1 MRKFQSVA
9 VVAAVVLALS
19 GCAQLPRSSEVK
31 LGPDLKSGLTSDYLY
46 YSPNGPSEG
55 DDQEAIINGFLN
67 AATGPQ
73 NDYQVAREYLTAD
86 FSSQWKPNDE
96 VLIQESR
103 PELQILDS
111 GNARLLVRTVAQI
124 DEVGIWTS
132 FPVGKLRTLDF
143 KLVRENNQWR
153 ISEAPNATVLVKPVF
168 DVLFKSYALYFY
180 DNQNKYLVP
189 DLRWFSSR
197 VSTGTRLVNAL
208 IKGPNEWLESSVN
221 NSFPAGTKLAIDA
234 VTVENGSAVVD
245 LNTAATKADKAAR
258 SRMLGQLTATLNQ
271 LTNVFAV
278 KILIDHNPQDIALQ
292 NSQLPIPTAYTPMI
306 LDAKGI
312 RQLGRDPQN
321 DKQSSVAMKL
331 KAKDF
336 GFSPDGSYLA
346 LSSSRGIDLIRVN
359 NLSSEIT
366 AIDTRPNQLAP
377 VIDNRNLVWTLPAK
391 ADEPLT
397 VHDANG
403 KLLMSAGGWL
413 GQGEHLAFGISR
425 EGARLAVL
433 LKTKSGT
440 AAYVSAIRRDES
452 GIPTGIYTPR
462 LVAQGNSNLRS
473 LAWSGLNSLVAISAG
488 DENGD
493 IPKSIQ
499 VGGGVTD
506 ITQMTDAK
514 TMIAQN
520 DSSSIYLLD
529 RNRILFEYRN
539 MSWLGVQTDVIATH
553 FIGN

>member
-1 MRKFQSVA
+1 MRKFLSLA

-366 AIDTRPNQLAP
+366 SIDTRPNQLAP

-403 KLLMSAGGWL
+403 KLVMSTGGWL